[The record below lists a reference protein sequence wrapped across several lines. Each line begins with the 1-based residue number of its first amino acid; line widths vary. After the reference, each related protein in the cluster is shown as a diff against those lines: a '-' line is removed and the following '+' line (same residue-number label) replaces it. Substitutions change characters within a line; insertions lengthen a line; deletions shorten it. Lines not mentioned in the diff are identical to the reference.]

1 MPIVEVRRY
10 GLLVPLPWR
19 SPHTTGWCGRIE
31 LQAFCGLTLGKLRC
45 NSLGVSDWWFRELVR
60 HTQSQPMSE
69 RPWVIASARRHATCV
84 DAGHI
89 AGVKLA
95 KHVRPLQ
102 FVRLATWPNSC
113 VSLARRVTSWFTPR
127 LHRSHH
133 SNVNVESF
141 LKRNSILFPH
151 VVSFCVFLGLFIFK
165 QQNTKH
171 QHSHCTQH
179 TTRVESSTRT
189 NF

>member
-69 RPWVIASARRHATCV
+69 RPWVVASARRHATCV

-102 FVRLATWPNSC
+102 FVRLATRPNSC

-133 SNVNVESF
+133 SNVNSSRNWRCEVVFRVQHGRGGAAESHEHGG
-141 LKRNSILFPH
+141 K
-151 VVSFCVFLGLFIFK
+151 CAA
-165 QQNTKH
+165 T
-171 QHSHCTQH
+171 CC
-179 TTRVESSTRT
+179 E
-189 NF
+189 

>member
-1 MPIVEVRRY
+1 MLIVEVRRY

-60 HTQSQPMSE
+60 HTQSQPMNE
-69 RPWVIASARRHATCV
+69 RPWVVASARRHATCV

-102 FVRLATWPNSC
+102 FVRRATRPNSC

-133 SNVNVESF
+133 SNVHSSRNWTCEVVFRVQHGRDGAGESD
-141 LKRNSILFPH
+141 
-151 VVSFCVFLGLFIFK
+151 
-165 QQNTKH
+165 KH
-171 QHSHCTQH
+171 GGKCAATCG
-179 TTRVESSTRT
+179 E
-189 NF
+189 

>member
-1 MPIVEVRRY
+1 MN
-10 GLLVPLPWR
+10 
-19 SPHTTGWCGRIE
+19 TTGWCGRIE

-60 HTQSQPMSE
+60 HTQSQPMNE
-69 RPWVIASARRHATCV
+69 RPWVVASARRHATCV

-102 FVRLATWPNSC
+102 FVRLATRPNSC

-127 LHRSHH
+127 LHRNPTSNFLASRNWTCEVVFRVQHGRGGAGESHEH
-133 SNVNVESF
+133 GGKCAATCGE
-141 LKRNSILFPH
+141 
-151 VVSFCVFLGLFIFK
+151 
-165 QQNTKH
+165 
-171 QHSHCTQH
+171 
-179 TTRVESSTRT
+179 
-189 NF
+189 